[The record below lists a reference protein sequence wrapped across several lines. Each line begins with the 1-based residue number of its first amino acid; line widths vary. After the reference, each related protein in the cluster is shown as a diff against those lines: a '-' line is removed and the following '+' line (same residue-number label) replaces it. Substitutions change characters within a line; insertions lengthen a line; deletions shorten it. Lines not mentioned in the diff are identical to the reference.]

1 MHKVERNCET
11 QTEKQPSDYANNIQ
25 EKYSPGSF
33 YRLYKREGE
42 KTVIKIKESKLT
54 VEWFKIPLLHSRA
67 LRLVPLFQE
76 R

>member
-54 VEWFKIPLLHSRA
+54 VE
-67 LRLVPLFQE
+67 
-76 R
+76 